1 MESIGIRE
9 LRQHASRW
17 LARVRQ
23 GESFD
28 VTDHGRTVARL
39 IPAPR
44 DQWDRLIASG
54 EIALPESELDIAD
67 DDIVTIDGDFSASA
81 RLGDMRDA
89 ER

>member
-23 GESFD
+23 GESFE
-28 VTDHGRTVARL
+28 VTDRGRTVAHL
-39 IPAPR
+39 VPAPR
-44 DQWDRLIASG
+44 DSWDRLISAG
-54 EIALPESELDIAD
+54 EVTPPETDLDIAQ
-67 DDIVTIDGDFSASA
+67 DIVPVVSDFSASA
-81 RLGDMRDA
+81 RLAEMRDE